1 MKEVPS
7 KAVPAGII
15 AGQDLKAGTPLDRGS
30 YVYLTSSIGSPS
42 ETTSG
47 F

>member
-15 AGQDLKAGTPLDRGS
+15 AGQDPKAGTPLDRGS